1 MYFGETHE
9 EIYEGVKAMNALAK
23 KVGKVFGIIYLIIIE
38 FFGFIMLS
46 MIKESGGIASA
57 VGSFLF
63 FNVICGFAGLFFGT
77 FMGKNY
83 AWGWICYKQKHN
95 TKNLGKDLLN
105 TASHNATVSYLI
117 GGGRMAGWSLISSI
131 VALGLVITV
140 GYWKGFFYRAKYEKL
155 EKKLGKELGKI

>member
-23 KVGKVFGIIYLIIIE
+23 KVGKVIGIVYLVVIE
-38 FFGFIMLS
+38 LLGFIMLS
-46 MIKESGGIASA
+46 TIKEFTF
-57 VGSFLF
+57 FLI
-63 FNVICGFAGLFFGT
+63 FNVIGGFAGLFFGA

-83 AWGWICYKQKHN
+83 AWGWISYKQKHN

-117 GGGRMAGWSLISSI
+117 GGGRMVGWSLISSI

-155 EKKLGKELGKI
+155 EKKLGKELGKA

>member
-23 KVGKVFGIIYLIIIE
+23 KVGKVVGIIYLVVIE
-38 FFGFIMLS
+38 FLGFILIS
-46 MIKESGGIASA
+46 QTKA
-57 VGSFLF
+57 
-63 FNVICGFAGLFFGT
+63 AGLFLVVNVIGGFTGFFGGN

-83 AWGWICYKQKHN
+83 AWGWIAYKQKHN

-140 GYWKGFFYRAKYEKL
+140 GYWKGFLCCAKYEKL

>member
-9 EIYEGVKAMNALAK
+9 EIYEGVKAMNARAK
-23 KVGKVFGIIYLIIIE
+23 KVGKIVRIIYLLMYEII
-38 FFGFIMLS
+38 GFIMVS
-46 MIKESGGIASA
+46 AVKESSGMGKAI
-57 VGSFLF
+57 GFFLF
-63 FNVICGFAGLFFGT
+63 VNVICGCLAFLLGD

-83 AWGWICYKQKHN
+83 AWGWIGYKQKHN

-105 TASHNATVSYLI
+105 TATHNATVGYII

-140 GYWKGFFYRAKYEKL
+140 GYWKGFFWRAKYEKL

>member
-23 KVGKVFGIIYLIIIE
+23 KVGKVVGIIYLVVME
-38 FFGFIMLS
+38 FLGFILIS
-46 MIKESGGIASA
+46 QTKS
-57 VGSFLF
+57 VGLFLF
-63 FNVICGFAGLFFGT
+63 TNVICSVAGFFAGK

-83 AWGWICYKQKHN
+83 AWGWIGYKQKHN

-117 GGGRMAGWSLISSI
+117 GGGRMVGWSLISSI

-155 EKKLGKELGKI
+155 EKTLGKELGKI